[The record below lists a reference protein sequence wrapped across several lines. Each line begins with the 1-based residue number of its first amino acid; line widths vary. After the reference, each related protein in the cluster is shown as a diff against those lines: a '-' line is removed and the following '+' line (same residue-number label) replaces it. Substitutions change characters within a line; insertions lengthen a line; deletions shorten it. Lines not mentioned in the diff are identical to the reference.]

1 MTQIVDDHKKSPT
14 KKREFPAVYEKGVPV
29 AIGILL
35 FIILIMLGFA
45 ILVVAGVF

>member
-1 MTQIVDDHKKSPT
+1 VDDQKKSPT

-35 FIILIMLGFA
+35 FVIVIMLVFA
-45 ILVVAGVF
+45 VLVLTGVFAQ